1 MLYSTQDGTA
11 TTANGDYQAKTD
23 TLKIAPKAV
32 SDTIRINVVGDTRL
46 ENDETFFV
54 NLTSAVGATIGT
66 AQGTGTI
73 LNDDGLPQI
82 QVTSGNTAAQGK
94 NEGQQWQDRLPDPD
108 LAGGRQ
114 RAGHGGSRLAHRGR
128 RGDAGEQ
135 RLPGGER
142 ARDVRAQGDD
152 GDGSPCSSTAT

>member
-1 MLYSTQDGTA
+1 M
-11 TTANGDYQAKTD
+11 
-23 TLKIAPKAV
+23 

-94 NEGQQWQDRLPDPD
+94 NEGNSGKTAFPIQISLVGANA
-108 LAGGRQ
+108 LATVEADWHTEDDAATLANNDYQ
-114 RAGHGGSRLAHRGR
+114 AASGHVTFAPK
-128 RGDAGEQ
+128 AT
-135 RLPGGER
+135 
-142 ARDVRAQGDD
+142 
-152 GDGSPCSSTAT
+152 TATITVFINGDVTREDWETLADRADQPGQRDAA